1 MNIFANPRTPV
12 TSRKYILAIQTLFGA
27 ISGLIKVSI
36 LLFYRRLG
44 ARVVSSTFRWVTWAS
59 ICSII
64 AYTIVF
70 LLMLCLG
77 CRPFVAYWERDDITK
92 LFSGDFK
99 FHCIDEG
106 ALMVSA
112 SIISTVQDLI
122 TTTLPA
128 FLYWNIRIP
137 IRQKVLL
144 FAIFAIGYGVSA
156 IGALRA
162 YYSWYVFYDTYDITW
177 AIWDLLI
184 VVMLEMHVGAL
195 CANAPILKAFWRS
208 ISGANAKSNSKNSK
222 DSSNAGSSL
231 GVRRT
236 IMQRMGSRSTRGS
249 EKENKLGYHAE
260 SSTTLGVHR
269 SLGTDTVEGSHDMPP
284 QSFAREELSTSSKC
298 DVNSVSYDRYSE
310 DIELGCSG
318 LKDRH
323 FGSSTHSLI
332 SNEEVI
338 EALPAFPS
346 SSLDPRKSNA
356 AGSA

>member
-1 MNIFANPRTPV
+1 
-12 TSRKYILAIQTLFGA
+12 
-27 ISGLIKVSI
+27 
-36 LLFYRRLG
+36 
-44 ARVVSSTFRWVTWAS
+44 
-59 ICSII
+59 
-64 AYTIVF
+64 
-70 LLMLCLG
+70 MLCLG
-77 CRPFVAYWERDDITK
+77 CQPIAAYWERDDITK
-92 LFSGDFK
+92 LFSADFK

-122 TTTLPA
+122 TTTLPT
-128 FLYWNIRIP
+128 FLYWNIKIP

-184 VVMLEMHVGAL
+184 VVMLELHVGAL

-208 ISGANAKSNSKNSK
+208 MSGANSKSNSKNTK
-222 DSSNAGSSL
+222 DSSNSGSSM

-236 IMQRMGSRSTRGS
+236 IMQRIGNRSTRNP
-249 EKENKLGYHAE
+249 EEENKSGYYAE
-260 SSTTLGVHR
+260 ASTTLGVHR
-269 SLGTDTVEGSHDMPP
+269 SSGKDTVEESQNMPS

-338 EALPAFPS
+338 EALPAFPL

-356 AGSA
+356 AGST

>member
-1 MNIFANPRTPV
+1 
-12 TSRKYILAIQTLFGA
+12 
-27 ISGLIKVSI
+27 
-36 LLFYRRLG
+36 
-44 ARVVSSTFRWVTWAS
+44 
-59 ICSII
+59 
-64 AYTIVF
+64 
-70 LLMLCLG
+70 MLCLG
-77 CRPFVAYWERDDITK
+77 CRPIVAYWERDDITK
-92 LFSGDFK
+92 LFSGDFE
-99 FHCIDEG
+99 FHCVDEG

-122 TTTLPA
+122 TTTLPTI
-128 FLYWNIRIP
+128 LYWNIRIP

-162 YYSWYVFYDTYDITW
+162 YYSWYVFYGTYDITW
-177 AIWDLLI
+177 AVWDLLI
-184 VVMLEMHVGAL
+184 VAMLELHVGAL

-208 ISGANAKSNSKNSK
+208 MSGANSKSSSKNSK
-222 DSSNAGSSL
+222 DTNNSGSSM

-236 IMQRMGSRSTRGS
+236 IMQRMGSRSTRNP
-249 EKENKLGYHAE
+249 EKENKVGYYAE
-260 SSTTLGVHR
+260 PSTPLGVHR
-269 SLGTDTVEGSHDMPP
+269 SSGKDTVEGSHDMPS

-298 DVNSVSYDRYSE
+298 DFNSVSYDRYSE

-318 LKDRH
+318 LKDRQ

-346 SSLDPRKSNA
+346 SSLDPRKLNA

>member
-1 MNIFANPRTPV
+1 
-12 TSRKYILAIQTLFGA
+12 
-27 ISGLIKVSI
+27 
-36 LLFYRRLG
+36 
-44 ARVVSSTFRWVTWAS
+44 
-59 ICSII
+59 
-64 AYTIVF
+64 
-70 LLMLCLG
+70 MLCLG
-77 CRPFVAYWERDDITK
+77 CRPFSAYWEREDITK
-92 LFSGDFK
+92 LFSGDFEY
-99 FHCIDEG
+99 HCVDEG

-184 VVMLEMHVGAL
+184 VVMLELHVGAL

-208 ISGANAKSNSKNSK
+208 MSNANSKSNSKNSK
-222 DSSNAGSSL
+222 GTNNSGSSR
-231 GVRRT
+231 GVRGT
-236 IMQRMGSRSTRGS
+236 IMQHMGNRSTRNS
-249 EKENKLGYHAE
+249 EKENKLGYYAE
-260 SSTTLGVHR
+260 SSTTMGVHL
-269 SLGTDTVEGSHDMPP
+269 SPGTDIVERSHNKPSP
-284 QSFAREELSTSSKC
+284 SFAREKSSASSTS

-323 FGSSTHSLI
+323 PVSSTHSLI
-332 SNEEVI
+332 SIEETI
-338 EALPAFPS
+338 EALPTFPPS
-346 SSLDPRKSNA
+346 SLKPRK
-356 AGSA
+356 